1 MVAVMIVAFEGFPRI
16 LERSALR
23 PGRWF
28 VAADGLRPILCF
40 TTDII
45 EGGDTIALTFGAPKV
60 ELVDFAHVGLR
71 ELAGPFATV
80 EDEIIFAPGLGEK
93 TMLAAPTR
101 RAFASGSLLRLRNGD
116 LGIGFALK
124 GGQAAIVSF
133 ATGERCEGF
142 DLVFERWTLSVRR
155 GAEQSLI
162 GAFRPLGSYA
172 DERRRG

>member
-1 MVAVMIVAFEGFPRI
+1 MAAAMVVTFEGFPRT

-40 TTDII
+40 ATDVP
-45 EGGDTIALTFGAPKV
+45 DTDDTLALTFGAPRV
-60 ELVDFAHVGLR
+60 ELIDFAHIPLR
-71 ELAGPFATV
+71 QLAGPFATV
-80 EDEIIFAPGLGEK
+80 EDEIVFAPGLTDR

-101 RAFASGSLLRLRNGD
+101 RAFASGTLLRLRNGD

-124 GGQAAIVSF
+124 GGQPVIVSL
-133 ATGERCEGF
+133 ATGERSEGF

-155 GAEQSLI
+155 GGAEALI
-162 GAFRPLGSYA
+162 GAFRPLGSYG